1 LPFLADGCSTL
12 RYENPDLPI
21 EVEQM
26 DLRTGLAKKAITIK
40 RAQRFSGRSLSV
52 SPDGKSLLYSQID
65 FEDDLMQFENFH

>member
-1 LPFLADGCSTL
+1 
-12 RYENPDLPI
+12 
-21 EVEQM
+21 M